1 MADSKDQILLY
12 MNALKKSGEYPP
24 EYLELVESL
33 LNPRKFR
40 FEELSFFKNG
50 SRGYFDPN
58 TGEIALPSINTDQPT
73 AVDRSELLHEFTHA
87 LRQDPFADPEKYDY
101 LSYMRRMLEEEWVA
115 ISSQNY
121 GCAKSLTFWGVKDE
135 QMAGLTVCFSHTPP
149 KHREILMEAAIYTI
163 VTQNIYHGE
172 LKSWRQDYTKDY
184 NTANNTNYKPP
195 ENGFEPPMLPPT
207 LARLVRDTLENI
219 KKEHPGMSGVTIAQ
233 TWMTLMN
240 LRPQSLELA
249 AAQTTWP
256 TYQSEVLAVM
266 PTNSNSL
273 G

>member
-1 MADSKDQILLY
+1 MADSEDQILLY
-12 MNALKKSGEYPP
+12 MNALKESGAYPP
-24 EYLELVESL
+24 EYLKLVESL
-33 LNPRKFR
+33 PKPRKFR
-40 FEELSFFKNG
+40 FEELSFFKNA
-50 SRGYFDPN
+50 SRGYFDPE

-87 LRQDPFADPEKYDY
+87 LRQDPFVDPKECDY

-121 GCAKSLTFWGVKDE
+121 GCAKSLTFRGVKDE

-163 VTQNIYHGE
+163 ITYGIYQSASTWTH
-172 LKSWRQDYTKDY
+172 DYTQYY
-184 NTANNTNYKPP
+184 NTANNTNHKPP
-195 ENGFEPPMLPPT
+195 ENSFEPPMLPPT

-219 KKEHPGMSGVTIAQ
+219 KNENPGMLGVMIAQ

-240 LRPQSLELA
+240 LKPHSLELA
-249 AAQTTWP
+249 ADQTTWP
-256 TYQSEVLAVM
+256 TYQSQVLAVM
-266 PTNSNSL
+266 PTNANSL